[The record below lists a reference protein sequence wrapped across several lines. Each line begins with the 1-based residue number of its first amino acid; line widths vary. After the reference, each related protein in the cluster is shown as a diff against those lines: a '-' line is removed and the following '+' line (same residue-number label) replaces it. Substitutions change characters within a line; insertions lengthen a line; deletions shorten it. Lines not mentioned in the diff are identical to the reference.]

1 MLPAYYWHTSHT
13 CKSSLI
19 ELHLYIWPLLG
30 FLSFFIGGVKT
41 QMIRSILSHLFK
53 WREGSDYGVREK
65 LLYPC
70 ITNCLRG
77 HMSQTLS
84 RHQGQ
89 LLLQVLCP
97 RMLWLLNSRTH
108 ARCWKQLSKPPQRRK
123 EEIKNVSIISD
134 MIKEKR

>member
-65 LLYPC
+65 LICVENNYRTLREKGEKNHYDFCTP
-70 ITNCLRG
+70 TRKRFLDYNCVFCSPLNWVDFWKVGSTHVILQNVRLDYQIDILR
-77 HMSQTLS
+77 
-84 RHQGQ
+84 
-89 LLLQVLCP
+89 
-97 RMLWLLNSRTH
+97 
-108 ARCWKQLSKPPQRRK
+108 
-123 EEIKNVSIISD
+123 
-134 MIKEKR
+134 EK